1 VRRVRRRGAA
11 VGRITKKEKV
21 MGSVRLIG
29 ALVLMLPVAL
39 AAQQAP
45 RASDSVFAQAQRLVA
60 EGRGEEG
67 RALVERT
74 LASAPAGSSEY
85 AAALYWRGVMAPTAA
100 EAERDLR
107 RVIVEFSLSPNA
119 DDALLRLAQLEIA
132 RGDRVRATE
141 HLERLLAEHPTSD
154 VRPRAQLTIARMQLD
169 AGQLAPAC
177 AQLRDAAANTPA
189 TEIELRNQIAFMQ
202 QRCTGVP
209 NNPNVA
215 ETRSSNGE
223 AVAQTPRRRTAP
235 RQAPGPVDT
244 AIAQTH
250 TAAAPQS
257 DSATATRPAPSIA
270 QPAPAAATS
279 ATASSGGRFSV
290 QVGAF
295 STRAQADKVRQAL
308 SGRGYSARV
317 VPGPRDL
324 FRVRVGHYADRDGA
338 GTALATMKRSGV
350 DGIVV
355 EVEPR

>member
-1 VRRVRRRGAA
+1 
-11 VGRITKKEKV
+11 

-29 ALVLMLPVAL
+29 ALVLMLPAAL
-39 AAQQAP
+39 AAQDAP
-45 RASDSVFAQAQRLVA
+45 RASDSVFAHAQRLVA

-85 AAALYWRGVMAPTAA
+85 SAALYWRGVMAPTAA

-107 RVIVEFSLSPNA
+107 RVIVEFPLSPNA

-202 QRCTGVP
+202 QRCDGVP
-209 NNPNVA
+209 ADTRVA
-215 ETRSSNGE
+215 ETRTSNGQ
-223 AVAQTPRRRTAP
+223 AVSSASARRPARRPAS
-235 RQAPGPVDT
+235 GPVDT
-244 AIAQTH
+244 AVAQVRPATNQPS
-250 TAAAPQS
+250 TKADDDAAAV
-257 DSATATRPAPSIA
+257 
-270 QPAPAAATS
+270 AAAERPPATS
-279 ATASSGGRFSV
+279 SPPVTTASTSSGGRFSV

-295 STRAQADKVRQAL
+295 SSRAQADKVQQDL
-308 SGRGYSARV
+308 VGRGYEARV

-324 FRVRVGHYADRDGA
+324 FRVRVGHYSDRVHA
-338 GTALATMKRSGV
+338 GTALATMKKTGV

-355 EVEPR
+355 EAEPR